1 MRYTISIVLILSSLY
16 SYSQLYIAS
25 DTVFTL
31 IGLET
36 QLSSNESIN
45 IINTHIKGTGV
56 FNLLGSSVQHLESS
70 KGSLELPN
78 LTIKYASLLD
88 LNTALSINNKLVI
101 ENGKLYLS
109 HNLTLSRPS
118 ALVLKGYS
126 EVIETSNGTLM
137 FMKNVKE
144 RLLINA
150 IATSVFYVSPKN
162 SHNAQTFI
170 IVKLPFIKR
179 PLQYISDYMVSIK
192 VTTPPPKLAY
202 S

>member
-16 SYSQLYIAS
+16 SYSQLYIPS

-78 LTIKYASLLD
+78 LTIKYASLL
-88 LNTALSINNKLVI
+88 
-101 ENGKLYLS
+101 Y
-109 HNLTLSRPS
+109 
-118 ALVLKGYS
+118 
-126 EVIETSNGTLM
+126 
-137 FMKNVKE
+137 
-144 RLLINA
+144 
-150 IATSVFYVSPKN
+150 
-162 SHNAQTFI
+162 
-170 IVKLPFIKR
+170 
-179 PLQYISDYMVSIK
+179 
-192 VTTPPPKLAY
+192 
-202 S
+202 